1 MSADVFRNGHFVP
14 DDWIVLDA
22 AAPLPAEGRAFLPF
36 ARWLAEREAL
46 ADDRRPLGV
55 LVRPGDDPETLAPD
69 LDRLPVIAVEFPAFT
84 DGRGFSSAR
93 ILREHLGYAGE
104 LRAVGN
110 VLLDQIPLMIRCG
123 IDAFVVSHAATR
135 ARLSKG
141 DTAEVELYTQ
151 PVGRPEPAAGSRAWT
166 RRRAE

>member
-1 MSADVFRNGHFVP
+1 MTADVFRNGRFEP
-14 DDWIVLDA
+14 DDWVPLDDA
-22 AAPLPAEGRAFLPF
+22 APIPEAGRVFLSF
-36 ARWLAEREAL
+36 GRWLAEREAL
-46 ADDRRPLGV
+46 GADPRPLGV
-55 LVRPGDDPETLAPD
+55 VVKPGDDPEKLAGD
-69 LDRLPVIAVEFPAFT
+69 LDRLAAIAVDFPAFT

-93 ILREHLGYAGE
+93 ILREHLGYRGE

-123 IDAFVVSHAATR
+123 VDAFVVTHEATR

-151 PVGRPEPAAGSRAWT
+151 PVGRPEPIAGSRAWT
-166 RRRAE
+166 RRKAV